1 MSLCIASRIS
11 SHRCICS
18 SIKIL
23 LLLYPPL
30 PVVYGVCSEQ
40 EALHAINEG
49 NASEKESACSLQ
61 LCHLKGTALRRDLT
75 LKFNLKGSYLGINSQ
90 RQRQKQKGH

>member
-1 MSLCIASRIS
+1 MHLLIIE
-11 SHRCICS
+11 
-18 SIKIL
+18 IL

-40 EALHAINEG
+40 EALQAINEG
-49 NASEKESACSLQ
+49 NASEKESASSLQ